1 MDSERIAKACRGLPP
16 RKPRGHPQNE
26 LRALMFP
33 YLLAGLSPE
42 EARRKALDR
51 AKALLEGI
59 LLLEKEER
67 RYEQTN

>member
-1 MDSERIAKACRGLPP
+1 MDVDKIRKACQGLPP

-42 EARRKALDR
+42 EAKQKAMDKV
-51 AKALLEGI
+51 KALLEGI
-59 LLLEKEER
+59 LLLEKEL
-67 RYEQTN
+67 

>member
-1 MDSERIAKACRGLPP
+1 MDVDKVKKACQGLPP

-42 EARRKALDR
+42 EAKRKAMDK

-59 LLLEKEER
+59 ILLEKEEI
-67 RYEQTN
+67 

>member
-1 MDSERIAKACRGLPP
+1 MDPEKIKKACQGLPP

-33 YLLAGLSPE
+33 YLLTGMSPE
-42 EARRKALDR
+42 EAKKKAMDK

-59 LLLEKEER
+59 LLLEKEG
-67 RYEQTN
+67 